1 MRPTSNNRVKQRYV
15 SAVFCLFLFSGSH
28 ISVNCLHVRG
38 GCTTVD
44 AKCWL
49 MSYTIR
55 LWDRVSFH
63 NTLLSVQ
70 QQGERFRVKHEP
82 NSGCSRKGQHTSL
95 VTLSTCWTHSTPLCT
110 EPGNVIKKMNTT
122 KIISFQGLQFNKEV
136 KTCLQIIAKNRIF
149 HFAKQLHSRLKGKCN
164 NESLIQVL
172 GNFQKGHH
180 I

>member
-1 MRPTSNNRVKQRYV
+1 M
-15 SAVFCLFLFSGSH
+15 FLFSGSH